1 MNKIENLRPKSSMK
15 ACTNIR
21 DSLSSKN
28 KIIWSKGNFDVLM
41 CFFSFVQN
49 TFEQKWWGHYLNTIY
64 ILSIFLCLIYF
75 QFDFRVQESM
85 AENQTIWSMI
95 KEMIN
100 IELMIKPLFLMIIIS
115 SFLGML
121 GFFVPIIFLTDMAT
135 LKGIQYSQATFLISI
150 YGEWVLHCCVKC
162 L

>member
-1 MNKIENLRPKSSMK
+1 
-15 ACTNIR
+15 
-21 DSLSSKN
+21 
-28 KIIWSKGNFDVLM
+28 
-41 CFFSFVQN
+41 
-49 TFEQKWWGHYLNTIY
+49 
-64 ILSIFLCLIYF
+64 
-75 QFDFRVQESM
+75 M

-135 LKGIQYSQATFLISI
+135 SKGIQYSQATFLISI
-150 YGEWVLHCCVKC
+150 YGK
-162 L
+162 

>member
-1 MNKIENLRPKSSMK
+1 MK

-28 KIIWSKGNFDVLM
+28 KIFGARVILM
-41 CFFSFVQN
+41 FLCFFFSFVPLSKSD
-49 TFEQKWWGHYLNTIY
+49 EGTIQ

-150 YGEWVLHCCVKC
+150 YGK
-162 L
+162 